1 MRAWLRQHKPDWLYE
16 LLPFLYAGSG
26 VLTILVLQNGIS
38 LLPGAM
44 LMLAGG
50 SVHAMRK
57 RARVGATKPPATR
70 RDERTQASD
79 LQPSHLMQITLGAAN
94 ECGHPTIDAQH
105 RDLCATANVLL
116 DAVMTESP
124 PNKVRTLLN
133 ELEGDLENHFRTEE
147 TILAGID
154 PQHAEQHK
162 VLHDELLAKAR
173 LIIEHCRLGKIDV
186 KEIVDFVAYDFV
198 TEHIAK
204 EDQRYFGK
212 LAKSLR

>member
-1 MRAWLRQHKPDWLYE
+1 MLAWLRQHKPDWLYE

-26 VLTILVLQNGIS
+26 ILTIAVLQNGIS

-57 RARVGATKPPATR
+57 RARIGETKPPATR
-70 RDERTQASD
+70 HDEKTPASD

-116 DAVMTESP
+116 DAVMNESP
-124 PNKVRTLLN
+124 SINVRKLLD
-133 ELEGDLENHFRTEE
+133 ELESDLESHFKTEE

-154 PQHAEQHK
+154 PQYAEQHK
-162 VLHDELLAKAR
+162 SVHDELLAKAR

-198 TEHIAK
+198 TEHIAR
-204 EDQRYFGK
+204 EDQRYFGMV
-212 LAKSLR
+212 AKSLR